1 MINKILLLSLFIAL
15 SLGSYAQS
23 DNQSEGRPI
32 EFKAGFRFQK
42 TQKLYWENGITVDF
56 TAKKLWDK
64 RIHFG
69 LSYISSRLG
78 SAINSNAVK
87 QDNILFSTS
96 LHFMHKKQFQPLV
109 RVNLGYFYAD
119 YEEEI
124 FDVLQNTSFMFSLE
138 GAISYEFK
146 VPIALSLGTG
156 INLIT
161 GNGMDGAATLYPFYY
176 QLSLTYTF
184 LK

>member
-1 MINKILLLSLFIAL
+1 MTNKIVLLSLFIAL
-15 SLGSYAQS
+15 FLGSYAQS
-23 DNQSEGRPI
+23 DSQSEGRLI
-32 EFKAGFRFQK
+32 ELKAGFRFQK

-78 SAINSNAVK
+78 SAIKSNAVK

-119 YEEEI
+119 YEEQI
-124 FDVLQNTSFMFSLE
+124 FDVLQNTAFLFSLE
-138 GAISYEFK
+138 GAVTYEFK
-146 VPIALSLGTG
+146 VPFVLSLGTG
-156 INLIT
+156 INLNT
-161 GNGMDGAATLYPFYY
+161 GNGMEGAGTLFPFYY
-176 QLSLTYTF
+176 QLSITYTF

>member
-1 MINKILLLSLFIAL
+1 MTNKIVLFSLFIAL
-15 SLGSYAQS
+15 SLSSYTQS
-23 DNQSEGRPI
+23 DTQSKDRPI

-42 TQKLYWENGITVDF
+42 TQKLYWENGLTVDF

-69 LSYISSRLG
+69 LSYVSSRLG
-78 SAINSNAVK
+78 SAINSNAIK
-87 QDNILFSTS
+87 QDNFLFSTS

-119 YEEEI
+119 YEEQI
-124 FDVLQNTSFMFSLE
+124 FDVLQNTAFLFSLE
-138 GAISYEFK
+138 GAVTYEFK
-146 VPIALSLGTG
+146 FPFVLSLGTG
-156 INLIT
+156 INLNT
-161 GNGMDGAATLYPFYY
+161 GNGMDGAGTLFPIYY
-176 QLSLTYTF
+176 QLSITYTF

>member
-1 MINKILLLSLFIAL
+1 MTNKIVLLSLFIAL

-23 DNQSEGRPI
+23 DIQSKDRPI

-78 SAINSNAVK
+78 SAINSNAIK
-87 QDNILFSTS
+87 QDNFLFTTAY
-96 LHFMHKKQFQPLV
+96 HFRHKKQFQPIV
-109 RVNLGYFYAD
+109 KVNLGYFYAD

-124 FDVLQNTSFMFSLE
+124 FDVLQNTVFIFSLE

-146 VPIALSLGTG
+146 VPLALSLGTG
-156 INLIT
+156 INLNT
-161 GNGMDGAATLYPFYY
+161 GNGIDGAGTLYPFYY